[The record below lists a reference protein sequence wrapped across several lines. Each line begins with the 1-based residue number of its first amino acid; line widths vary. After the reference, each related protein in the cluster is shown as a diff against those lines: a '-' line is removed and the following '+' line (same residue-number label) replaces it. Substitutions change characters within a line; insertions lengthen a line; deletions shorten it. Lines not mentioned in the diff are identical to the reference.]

1 MIVAREVN
9 EDKKGMMDFIRLPY
23 KIYQNDSN
31 WCPPLRIER
40 KRFFSPANPFSTH
53 SKIAY
58 FVAYK
63 GTKPVGRI
71 TAHIDELY
79 NGYHHAKHGF
89 FGFFESVFSLD
100 VAESLM
106 KQAEHW
112 LGYRGMNQIIGPLNF
127 STNHEVGFL
136 TKGFNRPPVIM
147 MPYTKDYYP
156 DMLYRLGYRKE
167 KELIAYWQGSV
178 KEVPPLVQN
187 TAERLNKRYGD
198 AIHIRNINKRDL
210 RRDLHIILDIY
221 NDSWSKNWGFVPLTD
236 EEILKIAK
244 EFKNI
249 AIPDITSLLYKD
261 GEPAAFFFAMPDI
274 NEVLIQIRTG
284 RLFPTGLLK
293 LLLCRHRIRTARVML
308 MGVKTKYR
316 KHGFDF
322 MMLHRM
328 YDAMLRKT
336 SLKNIEMSA
345 ILEDN
350 RMMIR
355 ALERLNAYPYKKYI
369 VMKKTLK

>member
-1 MIVAREVN
+1 M
-9 EDKKGMMDFIRLPY
+9 
-23 KIYQNDSN
+23 
-31 WCPPLRIER
+31 
-40 KRFFSPANPFSTH
+40 
-53 SKIAY
+53 
-58 FVAYK
+58 
-63 GTKPVGRI
+63 
-71 TAHIDELY
+71 
-79 NGYHHAKHGF
+79 
-89 FGFFESVFSLD
+89 
-100 VAESLM
+100 
-106 KQAEHW
+106 
-112 LGYRGMNQIIGPLNF
+112 
-127 STNHEVGFL
+127 
-136 TKGFNRPPVIM
+136 
-147 MPYTKDYYP
+147 
-156 DMLYRLGYRKE
+156 
-167 KELIAYWQGSV
+167 
-178 KEVPPLVQN
+178 
-187 TAERLNKRYGD
+187 
-198 AIHIRNINKRDL
+198 
-210 RRDLHIILDIY
+210 
-221 NDSWSKNWGFVPLTD
+221 PLTD

-244 EFKNI
+244 ELKNV

-322 MMLHRM
+322 MMFHRM
-328 YDAMLRKT
+328 YDAILRKT

-369 VMKKTLK
+369 VLKKTLK